1 MSASPRPADRTKLGR
16 PRGPPGLQDGLCLG
30 DPRRPRPP
38 AGQRPTRGVRGGL
51 SALGDAWVR
60 SPTTTPPGEG
70 GGPVGA
76 RGPCRRTVCG
86 RTARREGPGGLLA
99 PLALALARRRLHSRL
114 AQRCDRETT
123 KGRSPPGRSCHHHLR
138 SFPRQEVLFSVKS
151 LSRPSLPPSLSL
163 GPHSL
168 KKQLACFLPT
178 PPPRCP
184 GSVGS
189 GRVGSCCSPVA
200 ARQRRP
206 ENSFQPHLSLMLLGR
221 TSLP

>member
-1 MSASPRPADRTKLGR
+1 MSASPLPADRTKLGR

-60 SPTTTPPGEG
+60 SPSATPPGEG

-86 RTARREGPGGLLA
+86 RSARREGPGGLLA

-123 KGRSPPGRSCHHHLR
+123 KGRSPPGRSCRHHLR

-151 LSRPSLPPSLSL
+151 LLRPSLPPSLSR
-163 GPHSL
+163 S
-168 KKQLACFLPT
+168 
-178 PPPRCP
+178 
-184 GSVGS
+184 
-189 GRVGSCCSPVA
+189 
-200 ARQRRP
+200 
-206 ENSFQPHLSLMLLGR
+206 
-221 TSLP
+221 SLPEKAPRLLPSHPSTSVPGLCGLRACRILLLPSSCTPEKARK